1 MDDKN
6 KKKIIYILNYDKNR
20 NLDYLEKNFNVE
32 LTYINSVDLIGLNI
46 NQLIDIIENYNIFII
61 GGGMQHLYNDYDKK
75 YPEILNQ
82 IELVKL
88 INKTN
93 KLLIGICLGCQ
104 IIGLAFGYKITS
116 MDKYCFGFNYLDI
129 KSINYEYIIKSNDK
143 YLCNF
148 NWDLIKKSL
157 SSHLDYID
165 FNLNNYNYDNNLICI
180 CVSKINKPYIVVNS
194 TSNIY
199 GFQFHPEFMAK
210 YLDDSQISILT
221 NDDLDSYK
229 YFANNDILIYL
240 HFFSVF
246 LNN

>member
-1 MDDKN
+1 MEDKNKN
-6 KKKIIYILNYDKNR
+6 KKKIIYILNYYKNR
-20 NLDYLEKNFNVE
+20 HLDYLEKKFNIV
-32 LTYINSVDLIGLNI
+32 LTCINSIDLIDMKN
-46 NQLIDIIENYNIFII
+46 NQLIEIIEKYDIFII
-61 GGGMQHLYNDYDKK
+61 GGGMQHLYDDYEKK

-82 IELVKL
+82 IALVKL
-88 INKTN
+88 INNTN

-104 IIGLAFGYKITS
+104 IIGLAFGYKISS
-116 MDKYCFGFNYLDI
+116 MDEYCFGFNNLDI
-129 KSINYEYIIKSNDK
+129 DTINHDYILKSKDK

-148 NWDLIKKSL
+148 NWKIIKNSL
-157 SSHLDYID
+157 SSHLDYIN
-165 FNLNNYNYDNNLICI
+165 FTDNNSSDYLTCI
-180 CVSKINKPYIVVNS
+180 CFSKTKKPYIIVNS

-210 YLDDSQISILT
+210 YFDDYQISILID
-221 NDDLDSYK
+221 DDLESYN